1 MGLLSILLYQYTC
14 SGSVDDYLHI
24 LCHKKSNKLNL
35 PCPAVSSPEAESLI
49 QEYVKNVDEDGY
61 KESKNTPMKN
71 APHKTKEVR
80 IIKQKHQ
87 SVVTILI
94 QKDPRELQS
103 PTTRKGSLD
112 VKEKTKITK
121 ISSVKSSSGA
131 RSQDADQDSPSLEAP
146 RSKSVVDGVPIKK
159 QTIIS
164 KKMQKITNTD
174 VLKNL
179 ATPIENVESKARSS
193 LRNLVAVKLSV
204 KDKENVDPGTQI
216 IAQTPL
222 SNSRRRSY
230 KTKSPIAAMVSKKID
245 APAKISV
252 TYGGKSKVNS
262 HKEVVKLVGSEH
274 ETIKLI
280 DREDRTNRTLTSDIL
295 RVPRMRTGTSV
306 LVDIREQSNRTVIKS
321 AFAETPVISLSK
333 VESVETTP
341 TNRDQPNY
349 EERNSVSP
357 QMSEKDSDGLIS
369 HDQGSADEYSSP
381 IQEPQPLLTSW
392 RPHVKMNKDE
402 NSDIK
407 KQFSPTIM
415 LASTEIVT
423 AVLPNSSHDHGE
435 RQNLQN
441 YFRGNSKLPLIPD
454 GESQSNVMEQGSQSQ
469 SEAEEHSNKNAFG
482 KSGQEKNRAGK
493 RGRNSG
499 PGSSSDEEGPSSDED
514 GVIAM

>member
-1 MGLLSILLYQYTC
+1 M
-14 SGSVDDYLHI
+14 
-24 LCHKKSNKLNL
+24 
-35 PCPAVSSPEAESLI
+35 PCPAVSSPEAETLT
-49 QEYVKNVDEDGY
+49 QNNVKNAEEDGY
-61 KESKNTPMKN
+61 KESKNIPIKN
-71 APHKTKEVR
+71 APHKTKDIR

-87 SVVTILI
+87 SVDTILI
-94 QKDPRELQS
+94 EKGSRELDS

-112 VKEKTKITK
+112 IKEKAKITK
-121 ISSVKSSSGA
+121 KSSAKSSGGA
-131 RSQDADQDSPSLEAP
+131 RRQDTDQGSPSFEVP
-146 RSKSVVDGVPIKK
+146 RSKAVVDDVPIKK

-179 ATPIENVESKARSS
+179 ATPIENVGSKARSS
-193 LRNLVAVKLSV
+193 LRNLVAVKPSI
-204 KDKENVDPGTQI
+204 KDKENVNPGTQTV
-216 IAQTPL
+216 AQTPP

-230 KTKSPIAAMVSKKID
+230 KAKSPITAAVSKKID

-252 TYGGKSKVNS
+252 TYGGKSKENS
-262 HKEVVKLVGSEH
+262 HKEVLKLVGSKH
-274 ETIKLI
+274 ETMKLI
-280 DREDRTNRTLTSDIL
+280 DREDGTNRTLTSDIL

-306 LVDIREQSNRTVIKS
+306 LVDIREQSDCPV
-321 AFAETPVISLSK
+321 PVIILSK

-341 TNRDQPNY
+341 KSRDQTNY

-357 QMSEKDSDGLIS
+357 QMSEKDGDGMIS
-369 HDQGSADEYSSP
+369 HDLGSADEYYSP
-381 IQEPQPLLTSW
+381 IQEPKPLLTSW

-469 SEAEEHSNKNAFG
+469 SEAEEYGNKNASG
-482 KSGQEKNRAGK
+482 RSGQEKHRASK

-499 PGSSSDEEGPSSDED
+499 AGSSSDEEGPSSDED

>member
-1 MGLLSILLYQYTC
+1 M
-14 SGSVDDYLHI
+14 
-24 LCHKKSNKLNL
+24 

-49 QEYVKNVDEDGY
+49 QENVKNFDEDSY
-61 KESKNTPMKN
+61 KESKNIPIKN
-71 APHKTKEVR
+71 SPQKTKDVR
-80 IIKQKHQ
+80 IMKQKHQ
-87 SVVTILI
+87 SVDTILI
-94 QKDPRELQS
+94 EKDSRELHS

-121 ISSVKSSSGA
+121 KSSVKSSGA
-131 RSQDADQDSPSLEAP
+131 RSQDTDLDSPSFEAP
-146 RSKSVVDGVPIKK
+146 RSKLVVVDVPVEK
-159 QTIIS
+159 QIIVS
-164 KKMQKITNTD
+164 KKMQKITITD

-179 ATPIENVESKARSS
+179 ATPVENVKSKARSS
-193 LRNLVAVKLSV
+193 LRNLVAVKPSV
-204 KDKENVDPGTQI
+204 KDKENVDPGEQI
-216 IAQTPL
+216 IAQTPP

-230 KTKSPIAAMVSKKID
+230 KTKSPIAATVSKKID

-252 TYGGKSKVNS
+252 TYGGKSKDKS
-262 HKEVVKLVGSEH
+262 HKEVVKLVGSKH

-280 DREDRTNRTLTSDIL
+280 DREDGTNRTLTSEIL

-306 LVDIREQSNRTVIKS
+306 LVDIREQSNRSVIKS
-321 AFAETPVISLSK
+321 AFAGRPVISLSK

-341 TNRDQPNY
+341 TSRDQTNY

-402 NSDIK
+402 NSDMK

-415 LASTEIVT
+415 LATTEIATTVFT
-423 AVLPNSSHDHGE
+423 NSSHDHGE
-435 RQNLQN
+435 RRNLQN
-441 YFRGNSKLPLIPD
+441 YFRGDSKLPLIPD
-454 GESQSNVMEQGSQSQ
+454 GESQSNIMEQGSQSQ
-469 SEAEEHSNKNAFG
+469 SEAEEHSNKIASG
-482 KSGQEKNRAGK
+482 RSGQEEHRAGK